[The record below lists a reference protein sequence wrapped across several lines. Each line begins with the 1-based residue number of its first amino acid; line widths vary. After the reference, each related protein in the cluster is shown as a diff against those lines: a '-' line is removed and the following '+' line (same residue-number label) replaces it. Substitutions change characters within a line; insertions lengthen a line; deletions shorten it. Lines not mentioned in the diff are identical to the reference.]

1 MRVQKMRNYVV
12 IIGIDGV
19 ETRRSIEAQNTEIAW
34 RKVASDVLMQVYG
47 VSISVE
53 ISVYDVTP
61 EEEPPPPP
69 FEDQTD
75 IPF

>member
-1 MRVQKMRNYVV
+1 MRNYVV
-12 IIGIDGV
+12 NIEIDGAL
-19 ETRRSIEAQNTEIAW
+19 TRSHIQAENAEIAW

-47 VSISVE
+47 VSILVE
-53 ISVYDVTP
+53 VYLEDVTP
-61 EEEPPPPP
+61 EETPPPPP